1 MPYFGYRRFD
11 ICREITYIMH
21 DFLNN
26 FFGWPT
32 LILLLIPIVILVRIF
47 VYTSRWSIFKMS
59 IVSISGTLLI
69 SSWLFYSSI
78 ITGTNLGGEWGRAL
92 GQRLAENFGDTASF
106 YLLSVGMVIWIIT
119 ACMDLIVSGAR
130 YFINKP
136 YIREIVVEVQK
147 EIEDEEKKKDK
158 KKVNTPKPKKSPDK
172 KEPEELKSLQEYD
185 DLGYFKSPTP
195 ALLNSRTDEIR
206 KVSPAEIQNNIS
218 IIRETL
224 ADHHVQVADIKA
236 ISGPTVTL
244 YKVYPAKGVKVA
256 AIRNLH
262 EDIAVALGSGTI
274 RAHTLTD
281 SVGLEVPNISRSL
294 VPIKTLVSSPEFKE
308 STAELP
314 IAIGSTIE
322 GKTKVFD
329 LAKAPHLLVAGSTN
343 QGKSVGLNVIA
354 ASLLYAKRPSEL
366 KMVFIDPKGTEFTP
380 YRNLYRHYLA
390 VTTTADSEEDEI
402 ERSIA
407 IKEKDADEVLKA
419 LCLEM
424 KERYELLRQA
434 GSCPNIKT
442 YNQKFLDKKLRPD
455 KGHRYLPYIVAVIDE
470 YAQLTLVTSGKPEAR
485 NVSRSITSSIIS
497 LAQMGRAAGIHMII
511 ATQTPRK
518 DVISGMIKANFPTM
532 ISFKVANS
540 TESQVVLDNM
550 GAEKLIG
557 NGDML
562 FSQNANME
570 RIQCGYI
577 GPEEINALTKSIEAQ
592 KGAQKSYSTPYYLPE
607 VKDEEKESE
616 DGGIVDMK
624 KIDPNFADA
633 ARLVVSSGRA
643 STSYLQTQMGM
654 GFARSARVMSQLEAA
669 GIVGPQN
676 SSKNREVLV
685 NTFEEL
691 DAILKT
697 FLKK

>member
-1 MPYFGYRRFD
+1 MT
-11 ICREITYIMH
+11 E
-21 DFLNN
+21 FLNN

-32 LILLLIPIVILVRIF
+32 LILLLIPVVILVRLI
-47 VYTSRWSIFKMS
+47 VRTSRWSIIKMN
-59 IVSISGTLLI
+59 IVAISGTLIL
-69 SSWLFYSSI
+69 SSWLFYASL
-78 ITGTNLGGEWGRAL
+78 ITGNNLGGEWGRAM
-92 GQRLAENFGDTASF
+92 GQRMAENFGDGAAF
-106 YLLSVGMVIWIIT
+106 YMLSVGLIVWIIT
-119 ACMDLIVSGAR
+119 AFMDLIISGVR

-147 EIEDEEKKKDK
+147 ELEDEEKEK
-158 KKVNTPKPKKSPDK
+158 KKVTSPKPKKPAEK
-172 KEPEELKSLQEYD
+172 KEPDELKSLQEYD
-185 DLGYFKSPTP
+185 ELGYFKSPTP
-195 ALLNSRTDEIR
+195 ALLCSRTDEIK
-206 KVSPAEIQNNIS
+206 KVSAAEIQNNIN

-224 ADHHVQVADIKA
+224 TDHHVQVADIKA

-244 YKVYPAKGVKVA
+244 YKVYPAKGVTVA

-262 EDIAVALGSGTI
+262 EDVAVALGSGAI

-281 SVGLEVPNISRSL
+281 SVGLEVPNKTRSL
-294 VPIKTLVSSPEFKE
+294 VPIKSLVSSAEFKE
-308 STAELP
+308 SKAELP

-322 GKTKVFD
+322 GTTKVFD

-366 KMVFIDPKGTEFTP
+366 KMIFIDPKGTEFTP

-407 IKEKDADEVLKA
+407 VKEKDADEVLKA

-455 KGHRYLPYIVAVIDE
+455 KGHRYLPYIVAIIDE

-485 NVSRSITSSIIS
+485 NVSRSITTSIIS

-577 GPEEINALTKSIEAQ
+577 GPEEINALTKSIEVQ

-607 VKDEEKESE
+607 VKDEESDSE
-616 DGGIVDMK
+616 EGLVDMK

-633 ARLVVSSGRA
+633 ARLVVTSGRA

-685 NTFEEL
+685 HSFAEL
-691 DAILKT
+691 DEILKRY
-697 FLKK
+697 LK

>member
-1 MPYFGYRRFD
+1 M
-11 ICREITYIMH
+11 TS
-21 DFLNN
+21 FLNN

-32 LILLLIPIVILVRIF
+32 LILLLIPVVILVRLI
-47 VYTSRWSIFKMS
+47 VRTSRWSILKIS
-59 IVSISGTLLI
+59 IVAISGALLL
-69 SSWLFYSSI
+69 SSWLFYASLIS
-78 ITGTNLGGEWGRAL
+78 GNNLGGEWGRIL
-92 GQRLAENFGDTASF
+92 GQKMAENFGDGVAF
-106 YLLSVGMVIWIIT
+106 YLLSAGVVVWVIIS
-119 ACMDLIVSGAR
+119 CLDLIISGAR

-147 EIEDEEKKKDK
+147 ELEDEEKEKKARK
-158 KKVNTPKPKKSPDK
+158 TKAPKPKKPAEK
-172 KEPEELKSLQEYD
+172 GKPEEGKPIQEYD

-195 ALLNSRTDEIR
+195 AILSSRTDEIR
-206 KVSPAEIQNNIS
+206 KVSAAEIQNNVD

-224 ADHHVQVADIKA
+224 ADHHIQVADIKA

-262 EDIAVALGSGTI
+262 EDIAVALGSGKI

-281 SVGLEVPNISRSL
+281 SVGLEVPNKIRSIVPIRSL
-294 VPIKTLVSSPEFKE
+294 VTSAEFKE
-308 STAELP
+308 SKAELP
-314 IAIGSTIE
+314 VAIGSTID

-329 LAKAPHLLVAGSTN
+329 LSKAPHLLVAGSTN

-354 ASLLYAKRPSEL
+354 SSLLYAKRPSEL
-366 KMVFIDPKGTEFTP
+366 KMIFVDPKGTEFTP

-390 VTTTADSEEDEI
+390 VTTTADSEADEI

-407 IKEKDADEVLKA
+407 VKEKDADEVLKA

-455 KGHRYLPYIVAVIDE
+455 KGHRYLPYIVAIIDE

-485 NVSRSITSSIIS
+485 NVSRSITTSIIS
-497 LAQMGRAAGIHMII
+497 LAQMGRAAGIHIII

-540 TESQVVLDNM
+540 TESQVVLDNI

-577 GPEEINALTKSIEAQ
+577 GPEEINALTKSIEIQ
-592 KGAQKSYSTPYYLPE
+592 KGAQKCYSTPYYLPE
-607 VKDEEKESE
+607 VKDDEGEE
-616 DGGIVDMK
+616 GGIVDMK
-624 KIDPNFADA
+624 KIDSNFANA
-633 ARLVVSSGRA
+633 ARLVVTSGRA

-676 SSKNREVLV
+676 SSKNRDVLIHSL
-685 NTFEEL
+685 TEL
-691 DAILKT
+691 DEILRKY
-697 FLKK
+697 LK